1 MGDRSKAARQAP
13 IGHRSLTLA
22 EARKESMGGLAKG
35 LEVLVA
41 FGRDAP
47 ELTLSEI
54 AEMTGLPPATARR
67 CLLTLQDL
75 GYVGQNKRLF
85 FLTPKVLELSA
96 AFLEALDIERIV
108 LPHLT
113 ALANETGDAAAFTV
127 LQGRDIVYLARA
139 SARMLMRL
147 EAHVGSRFPAFCTAN
162 GRVLLAG
169 RSDAQIDAYLEGPLP
184 ALTELTVTDP
194 ARLKAEILA
203 VRAQGY
209 AVVEDELA
217 YGVVSLSVP
226 LVDATGKVVAA
237 LNSSGHSKRIDKA
250 HMVAERLD
258 IVRRHAD
265 AISAELKHVP
275 QISRMLT
282 DEP

>member
-1 MGDRSKAARQAP
+1 MADARLLGMRP
-13 IGHRSLTLA
+13 KLDTGVGTLT
-22 EARKESMGGLAKG
+22 EPRKESMGGLAKG

-41 FGRDAP
+41 FGREAP

-127 LQGRDIVYLARA
+127 LQGRDILYLARA

-169 RSDAQIDAYLEGPLP
+169 RPDTQIDAYLDGPLP

-203 VRAQGY
+203 VRDQGY

-250 HMVAERLD
+250 HMVAERLET
-258 IVRRHAD
+258 VRRYGD
-265 AISAELKHVP
+265 AISTELRHVP

>member
-1 MGDRSKAARQAP
+1 MTEARLLGRRP